1 MVIGFFA
8 GVEGSDGGDDV
19 HSTDGWNH
27 LVEFAFLGVQR
38 ALVSHRGD
46 AVDSLAVEHADVVT
60 SSYSAIGAS
69 AVTSVA
75 LIPNRKYNQIRQF
88 FNSIF

>member
-19 HSTDGWNH
+19 HSTDGRNH
-27 LVEFAFLGVQR
+27 LVEFGFLGVQR

-75 LIPNRKYNQIRQF
+75 LIPPENRIKLDHF
-88 FNSIF
+88 FNSSI